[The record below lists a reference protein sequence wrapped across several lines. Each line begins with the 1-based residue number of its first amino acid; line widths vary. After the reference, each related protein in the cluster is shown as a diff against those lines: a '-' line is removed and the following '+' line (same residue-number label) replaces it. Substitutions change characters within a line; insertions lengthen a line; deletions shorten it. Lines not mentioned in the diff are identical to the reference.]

1 MKGGH
6 GAAKGGARSLK
17 DGACSASGHVRALA
31 LASLLSCFVAAPAF
45 AEGIAPEL
53 LPAPGLVASLR
64 EVGLIGAGEPVA
76 RFAWTLEVKRPM
88 RDPKVV
94 SERFLGSPGGGLAGL
109 SPMIRTY
116 GPQPADPA
124 SGGRPVLSV
133 RGLTTLHPEDTA
145 LEVAVHGM
153 RLPLVQGAGFGLDWH
168 DDGAKLEQAC
178 TVVGQEPAASLN
190 PALPGPARRI
200 ECEGKGSYKGIP
212 VGVSATVFYLERLG
226 VFVQAENTI
235 RTPLGALRSWTRIT
249 GFSMQ

>member
-1 MKGGH
+1 MTGGSRPV
-6 GAAKGGARSLK
+6 GGRTR
-17 DGACSASGHVRALA
+17 GLA
-31 LASLLSCFVAAPAF
+31 LAALLSSLAAPPAF

-53 LPAPGLVASLR
+53 LPVPGLIAGLR
-64 EVGLIGAGEPVA
+64 EAGLIGAGEPVA

-94 SERFLGSPGGGLAGL
+94 SERYLGSPGGGFAGL

-116 GPQPADPA
+116 APQPAAPDA
-124 SGGRPVLSV
+124 GVRPVLSV
-133 RGLTTLHPEDTA
+133 RGLTTLRPEETA
-145 LEVAVHGM
+145 LEVAVQDL
-153 RLPLVQGAGFGLDWH
+153 RLPLAQGARFRLDWH

-178 TVVGQEPAASLN
+178 TVIGQEPAATLN

-249 GFSMQ
+249 GFSMP

>member
-1 MKGGH
+1 MKGGS
-6 GAAKGGARSLK
+6 R
-17 DGACSASGHVRALA
+17 SASGHGRALA
-31 LASLLSCFVAAPAF
+31 LAALLSWLAAAPAF

-53 LPAPGLVASLR
+53 LPAPGLIASLR
-64 EVGLIGAGEPVA
+64 EAGLIGAGEPVA
-76 RFAWTLEVKRPM
+76 RFSWTLEVKRPM

-94 SERFLGSPGGGLAGL
+94 SERFLGSPAGGFAGL

-116 GPQPADPA
+116 GPQPVDPA
-124 SGGRPVLSV
+124 PGARPVLSV
-133 RGLTTLHPEDTA
+133 RGLTTLRPDETA
-145 LEVAVHGM
+145 LEVGVQGL

-178 TVVGQEPAASLN
+178 TVVGQEPAATLN

-200 ECEGKGSYKGIP
+200 ECEGKGRYKGIP

-235 RTPLGALRSWTRIT
+235 RTPLGALRSWTRVT
-249 GFSMQ
+249 GFAMP